1 MPKSFTESL
10 KAKLDELDVDRRV
23 NELVAQAEDVVV
35 RGVTRAG
42 ELTHE
47 HRDQIDGLLD
57 RAGSAVDR
65 RTDGKYA
72 DRIGRVR
79 SQVDRGVERLAEQRP
94 GTDLG
99 DLPGDLP
106 ADPPTDA

>member
-1 MPKSFTESL
+1 MPKPSFTESL

-35 RGVTRAG
+35 KGVTRAG

-47 HRDQIDGLLD
+47 HRDQIDGLID
-57 RAGSAVDR
+57 RAGTMVDQ

-72 DRIGRVR
+72 ERIGKVR
-79 SQVDRGVERLAEQRP
+79 AQVERGVEKLAERRP

-99 DLPGDLP
+99 DLPDHGPGDP
-106 ADPPTDA
+106 H